1 MRCFSGLALAIL
13 SVFLCAAVSAAT
25 VKLVSGDVLIN
36 RGNGFEHV
44 RGTSEAKVGDSV
56 MARPNGSGRV
66 IYDDTCWV
74 PVKPGHVVVI
84 ALEPPCKKTASFDP
98 YGMRMNVG
106 AHSGTAFQDHHW
118 LPLALIGAQFV
129 VVGLCIGDVICDR
142 AASP

>member
-1 MRCFSGLALAIL
+1 MRCFSGLAIAIL

-98 YGMRMNVG
+98 YGTLPG
-106 AHSGTAFQDHHW
+106 AVISGG
-118 LPLALIGAQFV
+118 LAVAA
-129 VVGLCIGDVICDR
+129 GLCIAEHGICDNKDR
-142 AASP
+142 ATSP